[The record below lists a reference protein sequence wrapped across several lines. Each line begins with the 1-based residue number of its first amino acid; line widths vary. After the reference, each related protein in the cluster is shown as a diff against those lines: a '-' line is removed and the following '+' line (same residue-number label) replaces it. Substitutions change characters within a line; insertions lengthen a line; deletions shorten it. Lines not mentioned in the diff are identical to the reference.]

1 MATKITN
8 VKSFMYNSVAYL
20 GNMEVSWEDG
30 IDDIVRNK
38 FDNDLGATAGK
49 AVNASVTGTVTGVD
63 WQVYS
68 AVPKGDTQT
77 LVFSGCPV
85 DGGDDIVVTITTTM
99 MLKNSNGLSHA
110 DDSTASITFE
120 AFYAVDGST
129 SPVVI
134 TQPAP

>member
-8 VKSFMYNSVAYL
+8 VKSFEYNSVAYL

-49 AVNASVTGTVTGVD
+49 AVNASVTGTITGVD
-63 WQVYS
+63 WKVYW
-68 AVPKGDTQT
+68 AIPKGDTQT
-77 LVFSGCPV
+77 LVFTGCPV
-85 DGGDDIVVTITTTM
+85 DGGTDITVTITTTM
-99 MLKNSNGLSHA
+99 MLKLSSGLSHA

-120 AFYAVDGST
+120 AFYAVDGAT

-134 TQPAP
+134 TQV